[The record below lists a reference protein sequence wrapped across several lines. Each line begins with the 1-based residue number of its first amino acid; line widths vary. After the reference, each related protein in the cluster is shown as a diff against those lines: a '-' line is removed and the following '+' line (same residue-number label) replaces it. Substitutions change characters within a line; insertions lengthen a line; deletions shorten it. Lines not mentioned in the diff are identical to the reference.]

1 MNLLKS
7 TVCFTFFLLRRCIRA
22 VVVVAVVNVV
32 CFFGIETVVPCAWC
46 VLRLN
51 CGKANDCGKLNNLLI
66 PWNRELLLLLFI
78 SSIFRLMLSFFSL
91 LRLHWIIEIQNSC
104 ISISTSAHIMQC
116 KVRTHLITDTY
127 NTKSFFL
134 QCQLLPTFA
143 SNFYRPINV
152 QLNAFF
158 SLSLHFLLP
167 LTFLRFS
174 HLQFYRY

>member
-78 SSIFRLMLSFFSL
+78 SSIFRLMLRFFFAASFAL
-91 LRLHWIIEIQNSC
+91 NYRNSKLVH
-104 ISISTSAHIMQC
+104 INKYQRTYHAMQST
-116 KVRTHLITDTY
+116 
-127 NTKSFFL
+127 NTF
-134 QCQLLPTFA
+134 
-143 SNFYRPINV
+143 NN
-152 QLNAFF
+152 
-158 SLSLHFLLP
+158 
-167 LTFLRFS
+167 
-174 HLQFYRY
+174 